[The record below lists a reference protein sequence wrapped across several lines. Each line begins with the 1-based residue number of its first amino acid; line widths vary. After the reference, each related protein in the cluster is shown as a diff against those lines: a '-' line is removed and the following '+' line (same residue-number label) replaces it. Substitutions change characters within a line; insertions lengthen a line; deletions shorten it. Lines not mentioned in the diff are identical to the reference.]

1 MDRFQNRNEQQWSIL
16 RSLEA
21 GVSLLFRDFFIPQI
35 LETNLPPPPPFPP
48 IKKKSTCLRKYYIR
62 LVVPAGDV
70 LSHRLLSTLK
80 TNMFIISNSI

>member
-35 LETNLPPPPPFPP
+35 LETNLPPPPFPP
-48 IKKKSTCLRKYYIR
+48 IKKKIHLPKKVLHTSCSTS
-62 LVVPAGDV
+62 G
-70 LSHRLLSTLK
+70 
-80 TNMFIISNSI
+80 